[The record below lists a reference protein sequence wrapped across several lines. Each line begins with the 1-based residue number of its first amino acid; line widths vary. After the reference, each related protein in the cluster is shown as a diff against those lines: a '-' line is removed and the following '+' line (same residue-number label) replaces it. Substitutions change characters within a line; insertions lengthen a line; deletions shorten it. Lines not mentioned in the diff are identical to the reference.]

1 MGCYAQLKPKEI
13 AQIEGVD
20 LILGNNEKFKL
31 KKYLEKL
38 EKRKTAKII
47 RKKSNELDSFKS
59 SFSFGNRTRSFL
71 KVQDG
76 CNYKCTFC
84 TIPLARGKSRSNNI
98 ENVIRQII
106 KLKEDGI
113 KEKSDKKRSEV
124 RTLAFEETKLL
135 NFYNVAGIRFN
146 NIATND
152 AMVKSKLNEMS
163 AQGWELVFVSSG
175 VESADKE
182 RDAIFIT
189 RYHFRKEK

>member
-1 MGCYAQLKPKEI
+1 MKNIKNNAISIFVIMGALAVITAFTNQSQPGKIYEF
-13 AQIEGVD
+13 ETVTVVES
-20 LILGNNEKFKL
+20 LIQNGLGRSRMISGTEKVN
-31 KKYLEKL
+31 YREA
-38 EKRKTAKII
+38 TTI
-47 RKKSNELDSFKS
+47 R
-59 SFSFGNRTRSFL
+59 
-71 KVQDG
+71 
-76 CNYKCTFC
+76 
-84 TIPLARGKSRSNNI
+84 
-98 ENVIRQII
+98 
-106 KLKEDGI
+106 KEDGK
-113 KEKSDKKRSEV
+113 KEKSDKKRSEI

>member
-1 MGCYAQLKPKEI
+1 MKNIKNNLTSIFAAIGALAIITAFTSQTEPVKVYEFETVTIVESLIQNGLGRSRMISKTE
-13 AQIEGVD
+13 EVD
-20 LILGNNEKFKL
+20 YREA
-31 KKYLEKL
+31 
-38 EKRKTAKII
+38 TTI
-47 RKKSNELDSFKS
+47 R
-59 SFSFGNRTRSFL
+59 
-71 KVQDG
+71 
-76 CNYKCTFC
+76 
-84 TIPLARGKSRSNNI
+84 
-98 ENVIRQII
+98 
-106 KLKEDGI
+106 KEDGK
-113 KEKSDKKRSEV
+113 KEKSDKKRSEI

-163 AQGWELVFVSSG
+163 AQGWELVFVASG

>member
-1 MGCYAQLKPKEI
+1 MKNIKNKAISIFAIIGALAVIMAFTNQSQPGKIYEF
-13 AQIEGVD
+13 ETVTVVES
-20 LILGNNEKFKL
+20 LIQNGLGRSRMISGTEKVN
-31 KKYLEKL
+31 YREA
-38 EKRKTAKII
+38 TTI
-47 RKKSNELDSFKS
+47 R
-59 SFSFGNRTRSFL
+59 
-71 KVQDG
+71 
-76 CNYKCTFC
+76 
-84 TIPLARGKSRSNNI
+84 
-98 ENVIRQII
+98 
-106 KLKEDGI
+106 KEDGK
-113 KEKSDKKRSEV
+113 KEKSDKKRSEI

>member
-1 MGCYAQLKPKEI
+1 MKNIKNRVTSIFAAIGALAIITAFTSQTEPVKVYEFETVTIVESLIQNGLGRSRMISKTE
-13 AQIEGVD
+13 EVD
-20 LILGNNEKFKL
+20 YREA
-31 KKYLEKL
+31 
-38 EKRKTAKII
+38 TTI
-47 RKKSNELDSFKS
+47 R
-59 SFSFGNRTRSFL
+59 
-71 KVQDG
+71 
-76 CNYKCTFC
+76 
-84 TIPLARGKSRSNNI
+84 
-98 ENVIRQII
+98 
-106 KLKEDGI
+106 KEDGK
-113 KEKSDKKRSEV
+113 KEKSDKKRSEI
-124 RTLAFEETKLL
+124 RTYAFEETKLL

>member
-1 MGCYAQLKPKEI
+1 MMKNIKDITISIFSIIGFVAIITAFTNQPEP
-13 AQIEGVD
+13 
-20 LILGNNEKFKL
+20 N
-31 KKYLEKL
+31 KKYEFEAVTVVESVIQMGLGRSRMISGTQTVNYREA
-38 EKRKTAKII
+38 TTI
-47 RKKSNELDSFKS
+47 R
-59 SFSFGNRTRSFL
+59 
-71 KVQDG
+71 
-76 CNYKCTFC
+76 
-84 TIPLARGKSRSNNI
+84 
-98 ENVIRQII
+98 
-106 KLKEDGI
+106 KEDGK
-113 KEKSDKKRSEV
+113 KEKSDKKRSEI

>member
-1 MGCYAQLKPKEI
+1 MKNI
-13 AQIEGVD
+13 
-20 LILGNNEKFKL
+20 
-31 KKYLEKL
+31 
-38 EKRKTAKII
+38 
-47 RKKSNELDSFKS
+47 KSNAISIFVIIGALAVITAFTNQSQPGKIYEFETVTVVESLIQN
-59 SFSFGNRTRSFL
+59 GLGRSRMISGTE
-71 KVQDG
+71 KV
-76 CNYKCTFC
+76 NYREAT
-84 TIPLARGKSRSNNI
+84 TIR
-98 ENVIRQII
+98 
-106 KLKEDGI
+106 KEDGK
-113 KEKSDKKRSEV
+113 KEKSDKKRSEI